1 MDTETQEPLMKDE
14 VEMMEDSVPQ
24 FPEEDDDIFQDDG
37 SDANLIEDKEV
48 PKGVGVGDPL
58 HMYLKEMSSFAMLS
72 AEEEIELGRRIAEG
86 DTEAKEKLI
95 DANLRLVV
103 SIAKRYLNH
112 GLSFLDLIQEGNM
125 GLMRAAE
132 RYDYTKGYRFSTY
145 AVWWIHQA
153 MIRAIADIGRTIRI
167 PVHTNDRVYQVLK
180 VKKSLAVELGH
191 EPSTAE
197 IAKQLNMTTSQVEE
211 LLAMANEMV
220 SLDSPISGNSETIL
234 GDLVEDESVL
244 SPEENAL
251 QVVQQQELDR
261 VLDNTLSERERDV
274 IRYRYGFVDDRIW
287 TLEEIGEHFHIT
299 RERVRQIEEK
309 ALRKLRIPVH
319 RSVLAD

>member
-1 MDTETQEPLMKDE
+1 MKDE

>member
-1 MDTETQEPLMKDE
+1 MKDE

-274 IRYRYGFVDDRIW
+274 IRYHYGFVDDRIW

-299 RERVRQIEEK
+299 RERVWQIEEK

>member
-1 MDTETQEPLMKDE
+1 MNTENQEPLMKAE

-37 SDANLIEDKEV
+37 SDAELIEDKEV
-48 PKGVGVGDPL
+48 PEGVDVGDPV

-125 GLMRAAE
+125 GLMKAAE

-153 MIRAIADIGRTIRI
+153 MIRAIADIGHTIRI

-220 SLDSPISGNSETIL
+220 SLDSPVSGNSETIL
-234 GDLVEDESVL
+234 GDLVEDESAL

>member
-1 MDTETQEPLMKDE
+1 MKAE

-37 SDANLIEDKEV
+37 SDAELIEDKEV
-48 PKGVGVGDPL
+48 PEGVDVGDPV

-125 GLMRAAE
+125 GLMKAAE

-153 MIRAIADIGRTIRI
+153 MIRAIADIGHTIRI

-220 SLDSPISGNSETIL
+220 SLDSPVSGNSETIL
-234 GDLVEDESVL
+234 GDLVEDESAL